1 MSKDK
6 KIKAVI
12 SMNNEEYVSHLSGNN
27 IEEIIE
33 KIKEWH
39 AMDAFLKEHLEK
51 RGKLEKAI
59 KSGWYTKESIK
70 SLQVD
75 VK

>member
-1 MSKDK
+1 MSKRE

-12 SMNNEEYVSHLSGNN
+12 SMNDGEYTSHLSGNT

-33 KIKEWH
+33 KIQVWH
-39 AMDAFLKEHLEK
+39 AMDAFEK
-51 RGKLEKAI
+51 QILDKKGKYKKAA

-70 SLQVD
+70 SLQD
-75 VK
+75 NGK